1 MSAAH
6 SSFCYAFGVILSVA
20 PGDKDHLDAKTLLSS
35 TARLL
40 ERNFSKGCFKR
51 KRSSLIDVIVD
62 EAFHLAACLLT
73 ETHVLGNVL
82 RFWQPNRASCSD
94 GFAQQTGRAK
104 IGIECVDFRLE
115 YGEE

>member
-1 MSAAH
+1 MCPRAL
-6 SSFCYAFGVILSVA
+6 SFCYAFGVILSVA

-62 EAFHLAACLLT
+62 EAFHSRGLLLT

-82 RFWQPNRASCSD
+82 RFLA
-94 GFAQQTGRAK
+94 GQTGPPAPMASPSKLAAEDR
-104 IGIECVDFRLE
+104 
-115 YGEE
+115 Y